1 MLNGLFI
8 AFVNTILLILLII
21 VGIFG
26 FLATTYTIAFIV
38 VLVKKIVTQNKGE

>member
-26 FLATTYTIAFIV
+26 FLATTYYCFYRCISEENCYS
-38 VLVKKIVTQNKGE
+38 K